1 MFAEIKRN
9 AGKTTDVYYG
19 MLEEN
24 IFVNS
29 AIPLLFCFF
38 ENSVIIFSLILNF
51 ERFDI
56 MIFRRDYESI
66 ENLNDNKK
74 RTLSGKQIILILSP
88 VFVILMAITILFLLP
103 TPNPI
108 PNVKN
113 LEPITKLNET
123 YVGDLIITA
132 TDIKAINSPT
142 DQDSIFIGVRFE
154 VENNSSISYSLYTR
168 TLSAYVDDVATD
180 TITGVCEAYIDKK
193 NEELFAVNM
202 DPEKKT
208 MGYIFVKTNKNSK
221 KLEFI
226 FDEPT
231 LSGDSKKISFIF
243 DIPPVEE

>member
-1 MFAEIKRN
+1 MIVKRKISYINENDRQDTIK
-9 AGKTTDVYYG
+9 YII
-19 MLEEN
+19 MLSIILLA
-24 IFVNS
+24 IFIIV
-29 AIPLLFCFF
+29 LVF
-38 ENSVIIFSLILNF
+38 IFS
-51 ERFDI
+51 
-56 MIFRRDYESI
+56 
-66 ENLNDNKK
+66 
-74 RTLSGKQIILILSP
+74 
-88 VFVILMAITILFLLP
+88 FLLP
-103 TPNPI
+103 TR
-108 PNVKN
+108 NVKN

-202 DPEKKT
+202 DPGKKT

-243 DIPPVEE
+243 DIPPVTTKR

>member
-1 MFAEIKRN
+1 MIIRRN
-9 AGKTTDVYYG
+9 NTINTRGDISPK
-19 MLEEN
+19 N
-24 IFVNS
+24 HRNS
-29 AIPLLFCFF
+29 IIIG
-38 ENSVIIFSLILNF
+38 VIIT
-51 ERFDI
+51 
-56 MIFRRDYESI
+56 IFFAC
-66 ENLNDNKK
+66 
-74 RTLSGKQIILILSP
+74 
-88 VFVILMAITILFLLP
+88 VVLFLIKYGNNISFKG
-103 TPNPI
+103 TT
-108 PNVKN
+108 
-113 LEPITKLNET
+113 ITELNKT
-123 YVGDLIITA
+123 YNGDLIITA

-202 DPEKKT
+202 DPGKKT

-243 DIPPVEE
+243 DIPPVER